1 VSSTA
6 AQPTALVIDLDAGT
20 GSRGTLFSV
29 DLITGD
35 RTIIS
40 DFGNAAQGPLGLTP
54 IGVVFDPSGDAL
66 VIDQDAGTGSMGALF
81 SVDLFTGFRTII
93 SDFGN
98 AGQGPLGTIPRS
110 IILDGSGN
118 ALIVDRGTTGAGDG
132 FLFSVDLTTGF
143 RTIISDFGNAA
154 QGSLGIDPVDVTLED
169 SSNALVIDRGNSG
182 SGTNGI
188 LFRVNIFTGFR
199 TIISDFGNAG
209 QGPLGV
215 NPFGVILDGFGDALV
230 SDIDAGTGMLG
241 ELFSVDLTTGNR
253 GTISNFGN
261 TIQGPLGVAPLG
273 LTLFA
278 LPIIPE
284 TDLAVVKEGFP
295 DPVVVGETLTY
306 TVFVINYG
314 PGPDDATGVIL
325 TDTLPAGVT
334 FVSAP
339 GCVEAGGVV
348 TCDIGDMAV
357 GDIEQVDIT
366 VTAPGSAGA
375 ILNIAQ
381 VTFDQEDPLP
391 ANNMFEE
398 ITQVVDDPISPQ
410 TSELLLIKTD
420 SPDPVVVDTPLTY
433 TLFVS
438 NQGPDDA
445 TGVVI
450 TDTLPA
456 GVTFDSA
463 TGCSEAAGVVTC
475 TVGALANGAAAVFEI
490 TVTPNSTGIIFNVAT
505 VQGDQGDPT
514 PGNNIVG
521 EVTTVVDEP
530 VIPLMS
536 DLSVVKADFP
546 DPVIVGETLVYTLF
560 VVNYGPD
567 DATGVMMTD
576 TLPAGVIFGTAVS
589 SQGLCVNVLGVVT
602 CDIGA
607 MAVGDI
613 VEINITVTAPGSVG
627 TILNIA
633 EVSSD
638 QEDPIPADN
647 RAEEITQVVDAPIT
661 PEESN
666 LFILKSDTPDP
677 VVVGDQLTYLLFI
690 ANLGPD
696 DATGVVITDTLP
708 AGVNF

>member
-314 PGPDDATGVIL
+314 PGPDDATG
-325 TDTLPAGVT
+325 A
-334 FVSAP
+334 
-339 GCVEAGGVV
+339 
-348 TCDIGDMAV
+348 
-357 GDIEQVDIT
+357 
-366 VTAPGSAGA
+366 
-375 ILNIAQ
+375 
-381 VTFDQEDPLP
+381 
-391 ANNMFEE
+391 
-398 ITQVVDDPISPQ
+398 
-410 TSELLLIKTD
+410 
-420 SPDPVVVDTPLTY
+420 
-433 TLFVS
+433 
-438 NQGPDDA
+438 
-445 TGVVI
+445 
-450 TDTLPA
+450 
-456 GVTFDSA
+456 
-463 TGCSEAAGVVTC
+463 
-475 TVGALANGAAAVFEI
+475 
-490 TVTPNSTGIIFNVAT
+490 
-505 VQGDQGDPT
+505 
-514 PGNNIVG
+514 
-521 EVTTVVDEP
+521 
-530 VIPLMS
+530 
-536 DLSVVKADFP
+536 
-546 DPVIVGETLVYTLF
+546 
-560 VVNYGPD
+560 
-567 DATGVMMTD
+567 
-576 TLPAGVIFGTAVS
+576 
-589 SQGLCVNVLGVVT
+589 
-602 CDIGA
+602 
-607 MAVGDI
+607 
-613 VEINITVTAPGSVG
+613 
-627 TILNIA
+627 
-633 EVSSD
+633 
-638 QEDPIPADN
+638 
-647 RAEEITQVVDAPIT
+647 
-661 PEESN
+661 
-666 LFILKSDTPDP
+666 
-677 VVVGDQLTYLLFI
+677 
-690 ANLGPD
+690 
-696 DATGVVITDTLP
+696 
-708 AGVNF
+708 